1 MPALPV
7 SLANFEVDYVYY
19 HVGSAV
25 QEDEVSTDQDVGAF
39 WRGRSQAPL
48 EFLGAGLNA
57 LLQTAWKCAAAHELL
72 FQSWRQLVSLGEP
85 RRKMI
90 PVIVIP
96 AAHGF
101 MVAVSIQMLFVIASV
116 FIPVFMSIVVISM
129 FVVTLAMA
137 VAMILG

>member
-7 SLANFEVDYVYY
+7 SLADFEVDYVHD

-39 WRGRSQAPL
+39 WRGRCQAPL

-57 LLQTAWKCAAAHELL
+57 LLQTGWKCAAAHQLF
-72 FQSWRQLVSLGEP
+72 FQSWRQLISLGES

-101 MVAVSIQMLFVIASV
+101 MVAISIEMFVIVACV
-116 FIPVFMSIVVISM
+116 PVFVAIVVISM

>member
-1 MPALPV
+1 
-7 SLANFEVDYVYY
+7 
-19 HVGSAV
+19 
-25 QEDEVSTDQDVGAF
+25 VSTDQDVGAF

-57 LLQTAWKCAAAHELL
+57 LLQTGWKCAAAHELL

-116 FIPVFMSIVVISM
+116 FISIVVISM